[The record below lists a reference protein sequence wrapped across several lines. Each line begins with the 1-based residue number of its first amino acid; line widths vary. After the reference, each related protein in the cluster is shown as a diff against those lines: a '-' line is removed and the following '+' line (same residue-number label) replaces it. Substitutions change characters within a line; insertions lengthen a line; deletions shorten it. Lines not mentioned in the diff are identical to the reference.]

1 MIQLFAS
8 ICALLAFSA
17 AILVGLF
24 TGAAPADLIP
34 KAVTALVGGYF
45 LGTAAAWIGM
55 HIIRDQTQPDEATID
70 NATDDPSGDA
80 DVTIV
85 GS

>member
-1 MIQLFAS
+1 LIQLFAS

-24 TGAAPADLIP
+24 SGAAPADLIP
-34 KAVTALVGGYF
+34 KAVTALVGGFF
-45 LGTAAAWIGM
+45 LGAAAAWIGM
-55 HIIRDQTQPDEATID
+55 HIIRDQTQPDEPTAE
-70 NATDDPSGDA
+70 ATDDDSTDA
-80 DVTIV
+80 DVTVV